1 MLRKALRRVPINNK
15 HVAPEAIAMIIFG
28 HKPFR
33 AETLPWQSVF
43 ITSGLGLILEIW
55 MLIYTY
61 LWETMLHSLSVR
73 TQEMTVS
80 SSWPWYIFMLSSRLR
95 AFYGMSFKRLH
106 SFHSMMQPIFMSL
119 LWVRPSGIVKRAL
132 DGKTGDQDACHSLTE
147 SRLGLCKK
155 ELGVASFNEFF
166 HPPWSCCSFVS
177 FFLEV

>member
-1 MLRKALRRVPINNK
+1 MLRKALRRVPMNNK

-33 AETLPWQSVF
+33 AETLPCQSVF

-106 SFHSMMQPIFMSL
+106 SFPFHDAANIHVPSVGQAKWYCEKSIGWEDRRPGCLPFTH
-119 LWVRPSGIVKRAL
+119 WVPFGAL
-132 DGKTGDQDACHSLTE
+132 
-147 SRLGLCKK
+147 
-155 ELGVASFNEFF
+155 
-166 HPPWSCCSFVS
+166 
-177 FFLEV
+177 